1 MDNSHTRTS
10 HLVGLT
16 KHGKEEVKFVNCTEI
31 HAVHFRGQLGYQT
44 ILIMQIPSPGGWFPV
59 VHRAPVAA
67 SASPR
72 PLARRGSTRCQA
84 GGAGLL
90 ELRDCGAP
98 PRAPWAP
105 GEGGRRRH
113 GSGIWPCFCPWPCHK
128 AEKERGLHTE
138 GFTFL
143 LLGKHSPEHGISET
157 SGPSRGQ
164 GPRCAEF
171 PGSSLPTSLRS
182 PPLSSAPTAERGGGG
197 AVLGGRISTYDFWR
211 GHKHS
216 DCSKS
221 TYYVPGNLCDTE
233 DMAVLT

>member
-1 MDNSHTRTS
+1 MGTKRSLLCKFLPQAAGSQLCTGPRWL
-10 HLVGLT
+10 HLLRPAHWLAGAT
-16 KHGKEEVKFVNCTEI
+16 
-31 HAVHFRGQLGYQT
+31 
-44 ILIMQIPSPGGWFPV
+44 P
-59 VHRAPVAA
+59 AA
-67 SASPR
+67 R
-72 PLARRGSTRCQA
+72 QE
-84 GGAGLL
+84 GAGLL
-90 ELRDCGAP
+90 ELRGCGAP

-138 GFTFL
+138 GFAFL